1 MNETHAHLAR
11 RLLTADADGWTET
24 GTQALLAALG
34 REGRLRA
41 VGRFEEPYVNGEAYV
56 ELAVPVL
63 RPADT
68 AAAAQAAAFRA
79 VSEELTAELGEASIM
94 GVYGDLGPF
103 YASGPAWGTPYLRWR
118 GRPNTLELRAGADGP
133 ELVLQPTG
141 PLENWFWRQGH
152 GEEHAI
158 SGFFGSR
165 NDPANI
171 GLGHPGGWRARSW
184 EAVTH
189 SLADFLATL
198 PAETTAL
205 GRPIGMPVYGRGAGP
220 GAPLLFEISCDDRLV
235 IGCFPPHDMDPR
247 PEALGWGRMAD
258 HPATREVWDD
268 DQDPR
273 WRVDAGGP
281 GQPRGHELAEML
293 VATAR
298 AAGVRQPEDLVIGG
312 EAEYMGPYHVT
323 FYGLGLPT
331 G

>member
-1 MNETHAHLAR
+1 MNETYAHTAR
-11 RLLTADADGWTET
+11 RLLEADTDGWTET
-24 GTQALLAALG
+24 GARALLAAIG
-34 REGRLRA
+34 REARLRP

-56 ELAVPVL
+56 ELAVPL
-63 RPADT
+63 SPPSGT
-68 AAAAQAAAFRA
+68 GAAAQAAAFRA
-79 VSEELTAELGEASIM
+79 VKDELTAALGEASIM

-103 YASGPAWGTPYLRWR
+103 YDSGPLWGTPYLRWR
-118 GRPNTLELRAGADGP
+118 GRPNTLELRAGESGP

-141 PLENWFWRQGH
+141 PVEDWFWRQGH
-152 GEEHAI
+152 GEERAI
-158 SGFFGSR
+158 SGFFGSTT
-165 NDPANI
+165 DPANA

-184 EAVTH
+184 ETVTG
-189 SLADFLATL
+189 SLADFLSTL

-205 GRPIGMPVYGRGAGP
+205 GHSIGMPVYGRGAGP
-220 GAPLLFEISCDDRLV
+220 GAPLLFEISCADRLV

-247 PEALGWGRMAD
+247 PQDLGWGRMAD
-258 HPATREVWDD
+258 HPATRETWDD
-268 DQDPR
+268 ADDPR

-281 GQPRGHELAEML
+281 GEPQGRELARML

-312 EAEYMGPYHVT
+312 EAAYMGRYHVT